1 MNNFVVMEV
10 DNMVVFDLLE
20 KMVDVLY
27 LMNLTLAEEDEVLG
41 VYLTMKEFVEEYELY
56 EFPE

>member
-1 MNNFVVMEV
+1 
-10 DNMVVFDLLE
+10 MVVFDLLE